1 MINNGKQLENLYYKM
16 SKHAHYQKLNPL
28 VENLFNNCTIKPSV
42 NRFECER
49 FLAIESHIDLVG
61 LTVLDVGGNTGYFS
75 FESIRKGCNLV
86 HYYEGNSEHCEFVKL
101 AASMIGISD
110 RLNVYSKYFQ
120 PSEEVQKVDL
130 IYLLNVLHHIG
141 DDFGIVR
148 NEQACLDSAADML
161 RKYSNLGSYLVFQ
174 IGYNW
179 KGDPNRPLF
188 NNGTKSEVI
197 EWLES
202 VTAGYWEIMSTLIA
216 VQTSTGV
223 TYLPKND
230 ESIVRDDKYGEFFNR
245 PIFILK
251 SKLC

>member
-1 MINNGKQLENLYYKM
+1 MNSELLENLYYKM

-28 VENLFNNCTIKPSV
+28 VENLFYNCKIKPSV
-42 NRFECER
+42 NRFEYER
-49 FLAIESHIDLVG
+49 FFAIESYIDLVD
-61 LTVLDVGGNTGYFS
+61 LTILDVGGNTGYFS
-75 FESIRKGCNLV
+75 FESIQRGCSLV
-86 HYYEGNSEHCEFVKL
+86 HYYEGNPEHCEFVKL

-110 RLNVYSKYFQ
+110 RLKVYSKYFQ

-141 DDFGIVR
+141 DDFGVVSDER
-148 NEQACLDSAADML
+148 GCLASAADML
-161 RKYSNLGSYLVFQ
+161 RKYSSLGSYLVFQ
-174 IGYNW
+174 MGYNW
-179 KGDPNRPLF
+179 KGDLNKPLF

-202 VTAGYWEIMSTLIA
+202 VTAGYWDIISTLIA

-230 ESIVRDDKYGEFFNR
+230 ENIVRNDEYGEFLNR

-251 SKLC
+251 SKLL

>member
-1 MINNGKQLENLYYKM
+1 MNSELLEKLYYKM

-28 VENLFNNCTIKPSV
+28 VENLFYNCKIKPSV
-42 NRFECER
+42 NRFEYER
-49 FLAIESHIDLVG
+49 FFAIESYIELVDL
-61 LTVLDVGGNTGYFS
+61 TILDVGGNTGYFS
-75 FESIRKGCNLV
+75 FESIQKGCNLV
-86 HYYEGNSEHCEFVKL
+86 HYYEGNPEHCEFVKL

-110 RLNVYSKYFQ
+110 RLKVYSKYFQ

-141 DDFGIVR
+141 DDFGVVSDER
-148 NEQACLDSAADML
+148 GCLASAADML
-161 RKYSNLGSYLVFQ
+161 RKYSSLGSYLVFQ
-174 IGYNW
+174 MGYNW
-179 KGDPNRPLF
+179 KGDLNKPLF

-202 VTAGYWEIMSTLIA
+202 VTAGYWDIISTLIA

-230 ESIVRDDKYGEFFNR
+230 ENIVRNNEYGEFLNR

-251 SKLC
+251 SKLL